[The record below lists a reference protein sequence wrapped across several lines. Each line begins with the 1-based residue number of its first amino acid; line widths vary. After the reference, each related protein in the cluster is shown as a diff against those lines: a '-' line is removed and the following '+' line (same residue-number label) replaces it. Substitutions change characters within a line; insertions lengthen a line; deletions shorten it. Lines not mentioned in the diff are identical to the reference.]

1 MVDTK
6 TTIALKFSLAISPV
20 LALIE
25 KYLWSDWEFIK
36 FLAVVV
42 LLDTLTG
49 IIKHYKLKS
58 ISSNGF
64 GRFFVKVIVY
74 FFFLVVVH
82 NLTHY
87 TTDGELDGIFGWLD
101 SLAYAAVMCREAI
114 SIFEN
119 LGVIYPG
126 IIPQWIMQRL
136 KAFDKSGKMEIDE
149 E

>member
-1 MVDTK
+1 MIDAK
-6 TTIALKFSLAISPV
+6 SNIALKLSLAASPIF
-20 LALIE
+20 ALVE

-36 FLAVVV
+36 FLAVIV
-42 LLDTLTG
+42 LIDTVTG
-49 IIKHYKLKS
+49 IIKHYRLKS

-74 FFFLVVVH
+74 FLFLVVVH

-87 TTDGELDGIFGWLD
+87 TTDGELDGLFGWLD

-136 KAFDKSGKMEIDE
+136 KAFDKTGKLESDE
-149 E
+149 